1 MEAQIR
7 SKIKTVSPESMCRL
21 CLTECIDGDSIN
33 IFDAD
38 EQSLTVRIMACAGLE
53 VCFDK

>member
-1 MEAQIR
+1 METQTR
-7 SKIKTVSPESMCRL
+7 SKMKTVRSESMCRL
-21 CLTECIDGDSIN
+21 CLTECNDGDSIN